1 MDPSEVLGSL
11 GQKYSPDIL
20 RSAHEPKS
28 AQELSE
34 ELDIPVTTSYR
45 RVEALNELGLLEDNE
60 EDRDFGETGQS
71 KTLYRRNVEEIVIR
85 FEGDELTISS
95 TERSAP
101 SQRLS
106 SVWDDLSRGMGGDD

>member
-1 MDPSEVLGSL
+1 MDPIDVLGCL

-45 RVEALNELGLLEDNE
+45 RVELLNELGLLADDEATQE
-60 EDRDFGETGQS
+60 FGETGQT
-71 KTLYRRNVEEIVIR
+71 KTLYQRNVEEIVIR
-85 FEGDELTISS
+85 FEDDELEISS
-95 TERSAP
+95 SERSGA